1 MKRRAFIT
9 LLGGAATAWPFAARA
24 QQATVPVIGMLHSQT
39 QASEAA
45 RMPAIE
51 QGLREAGFVVGRN
64 VTIEHR
70 FADGDNDRLPTLAAE
85 LVQRQVKVI
94 FANSTPPAYAAK
106 AATATIPIVFTTGVD
121 PVEVGLVASMN
132 RPGANVTG
140 VTFLSNKLVAKR
152 LELLCAL
159 LPGTA
164 PIGMLAAQLNPNT
177 ETDARDA
184 LAAASVLGRT
194 MHVEKVAP
202 EGDIERPFA
211 ALIERGIGALFVAP
225 QADFRIWRQQ
235 LVLFAMRHGL
245 PTSFSNNDYVTA
257 GGLMS
262 YGPDQ
267 LDSYREAGVYTGRVL
282 KGEKPANLPVL
293 VATKFEFA
301 INLNTAK
308 ALSLTIPPS
317 MLVLATNVIE

>member
-1 MKRRAFIT
+1 MWWVGT
-9 LLGGAATAWPFAARA
+9 LRLSTASLMAT
-24 QQATVPVIGMLHSQT
+24 TT
-39 QASEAA
+39 
-45 RMPAIE
+45 
-51 QGLREAGFVVGRN
+51 
-64 VTIEHR
+64 
-70 FADGDNDRLPTLAAE
+70 RLPTLAAE
-85 LVQRQVKVI
+85 LVQRQVSVI

-159 LPGTA
+159 VPGTTS
-164 PIGMLAAQLNPNT
+164 IGMLAAQRNPNT

-262 YGPDQ
+262 YGP
-267 LDSYREAGVYTGRVL
+267 E
-282 KGEKPANLPVL
+282 PAS
-293 VATKFEFA
+293 
-301 INLNTAK
+301 I
-308 ALSLTIPPS
+308 
-317 MLVLATNVIE
+317 LAVCSKVRSPRTFRCWLRRSSSSRSISTRQRRSV

>member
-1 MKRRAFIT
+1 MRRRDFIT
-9 LLGGAATAWPFAARA
+9 LLGGAAGVWPLAAHS
-24 QQATVPVIGMLHSQT
+24 QQPAMPVVGMLHSQT
-39 QASEAA
+39 QASEAS

-64 VTIEHR
+64 VMVEHR
-70 FADGDNDRLPTLAAE
+70 FADGHNDRLPILAAE
-85 LVQRQVKVI
+85 LVQRQVNVI
-94 FANSTPPAYAAK
+94 FANTTPPAFAAK
-106 AATATIPIVFTTGVD
+106 AATATVPIVFTTGVD
-121 PVEVGLVASMN
+121 PVEFGLIASMN

-159 LPGTA
+159 VPGTA
-164 PIGMLAAQLNPNT
+164 PIGMLAAERNPNT
-177 ETDARDA
+177 ETDAKDA

-202 EGDIERPFA
+202 EGDIERSFA
-211 ALIERGIGALFVAP
+211 ALIERRIGALFVAP
-225 QADFRIWRQQ
+225 QADFRMWRQQ
-235 LVLFAMRHGL
+235 LVLLAMRHGL
-245 PTSFSNNDYVTA
+245 PTSFSSNDYVTA

-267 LDSYREAGVYTGRVL
+267 MDSYREAGVYTGRVL
-282 KGEKPANLPVL
+282 KGEKPADLPVL

-308 ALSLTIPPS
+308 ALGLTIPPS